1 MIASYV
7 NLFILVTGLFLF
19 AFEIVLLKKVKGK
32 KVNLNQS
39 ILNIGLGMIERL
51 IGIITFNFGLV
62 FFTSLLPFRFIEPIA
77 NPYLAF
83 GIALFGVDLMWYIYH
98 RISHRVSLIWAA
110 HLIHH
115 QSKEY
120 NFSVNFAISPFGF
133 FVRIFVY
140 GLLVLIGIPPEDII
154 IVNAVNAFYQY
165 LLHSELWPE
174 FKGWEKVFVTPKFHQ
189 IHHSSV
195 HDHLDT
201 NYGGMF
207 TIWDRMFGTFHTD
220 NKKITY
226 GLTKP
231 IENRDPFHLQIIF
244 FLKLIDNFRIHS
256 IKRALAL
263 LVKGPEAQT
272 PDLPQLYKVN
282 ISYTF
287 PRLMIGFSL
296 FGFGYASLSL
306 ALLPLWISLVVGILG
321 IVIYSGISVNK
332 SPKNKD
338 ETENSTMKSSN
349 QEG

>member
-1 MIASYV
+1 MNANYV
-7 NLFILVTGLFLF
+7 NLFILFFGLLLF
-19 AFEIVLLKKVKGK
+19 AIEIILLKIVKQK
-32 KVNLNQS
+32 KVNFQQS

-51 IGIITFNFGLV
+51 FGILTFNFGLL
-62 FFTSLLPFRFIEPIA
+62 FFTSLLPFRLIEPIL

-83 GIALFGVDLMWYIYH
+83 IVALFAVDFMWYIYH

-140 GLLVLIGIPPEDII
+140 GLLVLIGIPPEEI
-154 IVNAVNAFYQY
+154 IVINAINAFYQY

-174 FKGWEKVFVTPKFHQ
+174 FKGWEKVLVTPKFHQ

-195 HDHLDT
+195 REHLDT

-220 NKKITY
+220 TKQINY

-231 IENRDPFHLQIIF
+231 IENHDPFHLQFIF
-244 FLKLIDNFRIHS
+244 FLKLIENFRLYS
-256 IKRALAL
+256 LKKATTL
-263 LVKGPEAQT
+263 LFLGPEAQT
-272 PDLPQLYKVN
+272 PD
-282 ISYTF
+282 F
-287 PRLMIGFSL
+287 PRLYKIQINYTFSRLIVGFLL
-296 FGFGYASLSL
+296 FSFGYIALSL
-306 ALLPLWISLVVGILG
+306 ALLPQWFALCLGLIGI
-321 IVIYSGISVNK
+321 ITYSGITLK
-332 SPKNKD
+332 QIPRKQGH
-338 ETENSTMKSSN
+338 N
-349 QEG
+349 QNVEL